1 MSSGA
6 FETGR
11 YDCTKTGGIH
21 KIKVQPE
28 TKTLSL
34 GGQAN
39 AYATDPIDSVPSAKV
54 SSSKRK
60 IGITPRTVTI
70 KMTAAGAGLSV
81 GSVIRL
87 PWFVGST
94 WNGLAD
100 GAVGTYQTFACEL
113 VGTGPESV
121 K

>member
-11 YDCTKTGGIH
+11 YSCTKTGGVH

-28 TKTLSL
+28 TKGLTL
-34 GGQAN
+34 GGVAN
-39 AYATDPIDSVPSAKV
+39 AYAADPIDSVPSAKV
-54 SSSKRK
+54 SSSRRK

-70 KMTAAGAGLSV
+70 KMTAAGAGLAV
-81 GSVIRL
+81 GSIVRL
-87 PWFVGST
+87 PWFVGTT
-94 WNGLAD
+94 WNALAD
-100 GAVGTYQTFACEL
+100 GAVGTYQATACEL
-113 VGTGPESV
+113 LGTSAEGV